1 MHGQSRMGRYQVCI
15 GFRIAHKCRFTSTYQ
30 SELKTSHC

>member
-1 MHGQSRMGRYQVCI
+1 MY
-15 GFRIAHKCRFTSTYQ
+15 RILGSLIKCRFTSTYQ